1 MSRVG
6 CYYHKFPF
14 SLTSDIDIELPL
26 ITETILGRTEIPSII
41 YIGHGDSLSFENIKS
56 HPDKE
61 LLKDTGIEIFLFEWF
76 RYYSLSDTI
85 QFNGYNQIQF
95 DENLHSKLRTKIL
108 DIASKFVEE
117 ERIDITINCC
127 EANITKYLSL
137 SYPNLKL
144 QCLDFQ
150 NQTESVG
157 YFKNAGKFNFKS
169 EINYKFWCATNR
181 FTNYRH
187 LVMSYLADKP
197 GKYSWPFLC
206 NFICDDVRWLK
217 NLPWEYLK
225 KGNNILNNTDFF
237 IDVKVEKIIVND
249 YLTAKTA
256 DFPCTW
262 DKNLNNF
269 LKSYEEC
276 FVAIVNESVFFQP
289 TCTVTE
295 KTFDAMVTLTPFIIV
310 GGPFTLKYLK
320 DLGFKTFD
328 KWWDESYDSEMNHA
342 ERLIKIF
349 KLIDYINSLSIE
361 QLFAMYKE
369 MSYIL
374 EWNREHFLTFYSR
387 DIILP

>member
-1 MSRVG
+1 MSKLG
-6 CYYHKFPF
+6 CYYHNFPF
-14 SLTSDIDIELPL
+14 SLTSNINLELPL
-26 ITETILGRTEIPSII
+26 ITETVLGRTTIPAIV
-41 YIGHGDSLSFENIKS
+41 YIGHGDELDFENIKS

-61 LLKDTGIEIFLFEWF
+61 LLKSTGIEIFLFEWF
-76 RYYSLSDTI
+76 RYYSLSDKV
-85 QFNGYNQIQF
+85 QFDGCNQIQF
-95 DENLHSKLRTKIL
+95 DENQHSKLRTKIL

-117 ERIDITINCC
+117 EGINITINCC
-127 EANITKYLSL
+127 EANITKYISS

-150 NQTESVG
+150 NQTEAVG
-157 YFKNAGKFNFKS
+157 YFINAGKVNFKS
-169 EINYKFWCATNR
+169 KISYKFWCATNR
-181 FTNYRH
+181 FTNYRQ
-187 LVMSYLADKP
+187 LVMSYLADKS

-206 NFICDDVRWLK
+206 NFICDDVPWLK

-225 KGNNILNNTDFF
+225 KGNDILNNTDFF
-237 IDVKVEKIIVND
+237 VDVEVEKIIVND
-249 YLTAKTA
+249 YLTAKIA

-295 KTFDAMVTLTPFIIV
+295 KTFDAMITLTPFIIV
-310 GGPFTLKYLK
+310 GGPLTLKYLK

-328 KWWDESYDSEMNHA
+328 KWWDESYDTEMDHA

-369 MSYIL
+369 MSHIL